1 MTATAPPV
9 AAVLL
14 TGDELLQGRVRDTNG
29 PFLGAS
35 LIEAGFSVRR
45 SLVVA
50 DEPAEIAA
58 ALRWLLAGEPRLIV
72 ISGGLGTTHDDVTMA
87 TVAEVLERPLIRH
100 EDAWRHVRDRV
111 REVAARRHLD
121 AAELESQA
129 ARQALLPR
137 GARCVAPAGLAPG
150 AIVDAGVTA
159 VVVLPGVP
167 RELETMWPP
176 LLAELA
182 AGLPRPRVRLLRV
195 HGVGEMQVVPIVE
208 AVPRDGLEVGITAG
222 DGEIVI
228 RIAAYDDRAEERAA
242 VLAERLSDELPVFSS
257 DGRTLDELV
266 AESLRR
272 RHATVAVAESCTGGL
287 LGARLTALP
296 GSSDYFVGGVL
307 SYSDRLKERLL
318 DVPVALLR
326 RHGAVSAPVAEAMAC
341 GVRARTG
348 AEYALAV
355 TGIAG
360 PAGGSAEKPVGLVYV
375 ACTTPQAST
384 VTEHRLPGDRATVR
398 DATVT
403 AALHALRRSLDER
416 P

>member
-1 MTATAPPV
+1 MTAAAPPV
-9 AAVLL
+9 ATVLL

-29 PFLGAS
+29 PFLSAS

-45 SLVVA
+45 SLVAA
-50 DEPAEIAA
+50 DDPAEIGA
-58 ALRWLLAGEPRLIV
+58 ALRWLLAAGPRLIV
-72 ISGGLGTTHDDVTMA
+72 VSGGLGTTHDDVTMA
-87 TVAEVLERPLIRH
+87 TVAEVLERPLVRH

-121 AAELESQA
+121 AAELDAQA

-176 LLAELA
+176 LLEELA

-195 HGVGEMQVVPIVE
+195 HGVGEMQVIPIVE

-222 DGEIVI
+222 SGEIVI
-228 RIAAYDDRAEERAA
+228 RIAAYDDRAERRAD
-242 VLAERLSDELPVFSS
+242 VLAERLSDDLPVFST

-287 LGARLTALP
+287 LGARLTTLP

-318 DVPVALLR
+318 GVPVALLR
-326 RHGAVSAPVAEAMAC
+326 RHGAVSAPVAEAMAD
-341 GVRARTG
+341 GVRSRTG
-348 AEYALAV
+348 AGYALAV

-360 PAGGSAEKPVGLVYV
+360 PGGGSAEKPVGLVYV
-375 ACTTPQAST
+375 ACATPQAST
-384 VTEHRLPGDRATVR
+384 VAEHRLPGGRAAVR

-403 AALHALRRSLDER
+403 AALHALRRSLGER

>member
-1 MTATAPPV
+1 VRATPPT

-29 PFLGAS
+29 PFLSAS
-35 LIEAGFSVRR
+35 LIQAGLSVRR
-45 SLVVA
+45 SLVAA
-50 DEPAEIAA
+50 DDPAEIAG
-58 ALRWLLAGEPRLIV
+58 ALRWLLAAAPRLIV
-72 ISGGLGTTHDDVTMA
+72 VSGGLGTTHDDVTMA
-87 TVAEVLERPLIRH
+87 TVAEVLGRPLIRH
-100 EDAWRHVRDRV
+100 EDAWRRVRKRV
-111 REVAARRHLD
+111 REVAARHHLD

-150 AIVDAGVTA
+150 AVIDDGPTS

-167 RELETMWPP
+167 RELEAMWPP
-176 LLAELA
+176 LLEELA

-195 HGVGEMQVVPIVE
+195 HGVGEMQVIPIVE
-208 AVPRDGLEVGITAG
+208 SVPRDGLEVGITAG
-222 DGEIVI
+222 AGEIVV
-228 RIAAYDDRAEERAA
+228 RIAAYDDRAERRAGL
-242 VLAERLSDELPVFSS
+242 LAERLTSALPVFSA
-257 DGRTLDELV
+257 DGRTLDEVV

-272 RHATVAVAESCTGGL
+272 RRATVAVAESCTGGL

-296 GSSDYFVGGVL
+296 GSSDYFLGGVL

-318 DVPVALLR
+318 DVPTAFLR
-326 RHGAVSAPVAEAMAC
+326 RHGAVSAPVAEAMA
-341 GVRARTG
+341 GGARARTG
-348 AEYALAV
+348 AEYGLAV

-360 PAGGSAEKPVGLVYV
+360 PGGGTVAKPVGLVYI
-375 ACTTPQAST
+375 ACATPAACA
-384 VTEHRLPGDRATVR
+384 VTEHRLPGDREAVR
-398 DATVT
+398 DAAVT